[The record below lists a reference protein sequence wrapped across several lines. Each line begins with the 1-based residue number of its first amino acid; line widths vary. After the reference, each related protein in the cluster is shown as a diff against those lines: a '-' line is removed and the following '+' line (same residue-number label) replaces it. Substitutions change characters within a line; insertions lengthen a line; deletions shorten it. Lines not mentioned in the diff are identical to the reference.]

1 MKLLNLVT
9 LSLSLLPAAS
19 GAPLAA
25 AAEEGPVATLPI
37 ITKRQNQPINQ
48 LLSYITQLF
57 PVNIALE
64 DGAALLTLAEKA
76 FAILAGF
83 STTENDV
90 QNGRCGDVVVVFARG
105 TTEPGQRRTLA
116 VQGVDRYEA
125 SVTGYLQGGDAS
137 GSQQMANLVS
147 KAFKQCPSSKI
158 VISGYSQ
165 GGQLVHN
172 AAKLLPAAT
181 MAAVSSVVIFGDPYS
196 KFPVQG
202 ASPNKVSVVCHLG
215 DDICVN
221 GDLVLLSHLTYLTDA
236 SAAATY
242 ILAQANR
249 HAHPSQKAR
258 RRRHLTQPT
267 DFRTWTAVSKPTA
280 VAAAATCGTAAVAAG
295 GPAAQST
302 TAEARGAVAAPP
314 RWATSIVIYVPLM
327 LHGAAVVVLS
337 VIEADQSVLPF
348 LSDGEDEDVEAEPY
362 DELQEQVR
370 HHERQCEHEGEGGDA
385 GAEEQY
391 PAPRAPSAG
400 NIRASPV
407 GEHGDGDKG
416 AEYGVRAE

>member
-25 AAEEGPVATLPI
+25 AADGEEPVASLPI
-37 ITKRQNQPINQ
+37 LAKRQNQPINQ

-57 PVNIALE
+57 PVNVALE

-105 TTEPGQRRTLA
+105 TTEPGNVGALVGPPLFQALRAQMGAVGKTLA

-158 VISGYSQ
+158 VMSGYSQ

-202 ASPNKVSVVCHLG
+202 ASPNKVLVVCHPG
-215 DDICVN
+215 DDICAN
-221 GDLVLLSHLTYLTDA
+221 GDLVLLSHLTYLMDA
-236 SAAATY
+236 SAAASY
-242 ILAQANR
+242 ILA
-249 HAHPSQKAR
+249 KAR
-258 RRRHLTQPT
+258 
-267 DFRTWTAVSKPTA
+267 
-280 VAAAATCGTAAVAAG
+280 
-295 GPAAQST
+295 
-302 TAEARGAVAAPP
+302 
-314 RWATSIVIYVPLM
+314 
-327 LHGAAVVVLS
+327 
-337 VIEADQSVLPF
+337 
-348 LSDGEDEDVEAEPY
+348 
-362 DELQEQVR
+362 
-370 HHERQCEHEGEGGDA
+370 
-385 GAEEQY
+385 
-391 PAPRAPSAG
+391 
-400 NIRASPV
+400 
-407 GEHGDGDKG
+407 
-416 AEYGVRAE
+416 